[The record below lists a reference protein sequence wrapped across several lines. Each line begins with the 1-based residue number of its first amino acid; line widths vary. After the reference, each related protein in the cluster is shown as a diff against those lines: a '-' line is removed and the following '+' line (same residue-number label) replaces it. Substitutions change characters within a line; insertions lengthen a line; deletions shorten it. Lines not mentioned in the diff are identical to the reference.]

1 MTTSTVIEFSTST
14 ISSLSRI
21 VDNDTLFITFLKDAS
36 GAFLGALFAFIF
48 FIIQEKLMRRYH
60 KKKEWVETYKKEH
73 AILERYLYV
82 LHDTINS
89 NKNAI
94 EIIVNSYQKKQ
105 IDLNKLVKLP
115 IYEDASMRVDDI
127 LFINKLETYI
137 NNGLRRI
144 NRYQNAI
151 NTVQDKLNEHLL
163 DGDGKKQY
171 IAESSLSGFIVE
183 AEKMIKSY
191 NYYLDVVNDLIIE
204 NRLLLKKYKKWN
216 YKKNKTQEQYDKR
229 KEEIKAEKINSKTEI
244 LNPLVKEQKEKLKK
258 YDLDVDKLE

>member
-1 MTTSTVIEFSTST
+1 
-14 ISSLSRI
+14 
-21 VDNDTLFITFLKDAS
+21 
-36 GAFLGALFAFIF
+36 
-48 FIIQEKLMRRYH
+48 MRRYH
-60 KKKEWVETYKKEH
+60 KKKEWIETYKKEH
-73 AILERYLYV
+73 AVLERYLYV
-82 LHDTINS
+82 LHDTING
-89 NKNAI
+89 NKNAL
-94 EIIVNSYQKKQ
+94 EIIVESYKKKQ
-105 IDLNKLVKLP
+105 IDLSKLIELP

-144 NRYQNAI
+144 NRYQNGI

-163 DGDGKKQY
+163 DGDDKKQHQ
-171 IAESSLSGFIVE
+171 AENSLSGFIVE

-216 YKKNKTQEQYDKR
+216 YKKDKTMEQYDKR
-229 KEEIKAEKINSKTEI
+229 KNEIEAEKINSKTEI

-258 YDLDVDKLE
+258 YGLNVDEIE